1 MDDLVLQMGEGMVG
15 VDDLGRQDGGQ
26 VFIKVAAQVFL
37 VRRPQL
43 PGGELVDPV
52 EPQLLLHVPE
62 HPLPLFIQRPYRLVD
77 GPELLRGGHAGLLV
91 HRGAAQRLQVV
102 ETAHPDHEKLV
113 QVAGKDADELQP
125 FQQGNAL
132 VHSL

>member
-1 MDDLVLQMGEGMVG
+1 MIWGDRMGA
-15 VDDLGRQDGGQ
+15 Q

-37 VRRPQL
+37 VRRPQF

-62 HPLPLFIQRPYRLVD
+62 HPLPLFIQRPHHLVD

-91 HRGAAQRLQVV
+91 HRGAAQRLQIV
-102 ETAHPDHEKLV
+102 EAAPP
-113 QVAGKDADELQP
+113 G
-125 FQQGNAL
+125 
-132 VHSL
+132 S